1 MKTLRR
7 VGVLTSQH
15 FPVGKIAKKKN
26 SLKECVVDLR
36 VFHGVLSTHQIFVTS
51 MKLRNK
57 NRPDDSWRFKYS
69 LSTRIMKVLKNSIF
83 YYLVNTGR

>member
-1 MKTLRR
+1 
-7 VGVLTSQH
+7 
-15 FPVGKIAKKKN
+15 
-26 SLKECVVDLR
+26 
-36 VFHGVLSTHQIFVTS
+36 